1 MGLVR
6 FDLLEG
12 WGSLCSQS
20 RAEFKAKW
28 GIQSD
33 QELRD
38 IITVLQAVTRSQFQR
53 LRPKWR
59 REFGEETLQAIENM
73 STYYPSSSTTPIA
86 RMLTGHQDQV
96 CSYSS
101 SLVLSGVSRLFDR
114 NDRSTLQPRT
124 LPGSPHGS
132 GPCHTDPRRF
142 PSWDPLP
149 RLGLE
154 LEPSCAFASF
164 QEK

>member
-59 REFGEETLQAIENM
+59 REFGEETLQAIEGM
-73 STYYPSSSTTPIA
+73 PAYYPSSSTTPIA
-86 RMLTGHQDQV
+86 RMLTGHQD
-96 CSYSS
+96 
-101 SLVLSGVSRLFDR
+101 
-114 NDRSTLQPRT
+114 
-124 LPGSPHGS
+124 
-132 GPCHTDPRRF
+132 
-142 PSWDPLP
+142 
-149 RLGLE
+149 
-154 LEPSCAFASF
+154 
-164 QEK
+164 